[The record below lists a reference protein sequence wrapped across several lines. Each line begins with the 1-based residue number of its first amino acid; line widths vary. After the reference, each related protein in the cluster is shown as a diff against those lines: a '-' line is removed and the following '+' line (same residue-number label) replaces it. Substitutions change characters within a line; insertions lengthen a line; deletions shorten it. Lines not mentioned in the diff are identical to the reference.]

1 MLISDFQQF
10 LQFLHLKKF
19 INLKSEYHYL
29 FLFSSYLAIVEKLV
43 SSGSEI
49 EAKNKNGDTPI
60 IAAQRAEHQDVVQFL
75 ISKIP
80 IIIPSPTTVK
90 TTKE

>member
-1 MLISDFQQF
+1 MFF
-10 LQFLHLKKF
+10 
-19 INLKSEYHYL
+19 
-29 FLFSSYLAIVEKLV
+29 SYLAIVEKLV

>member
-1 MLISDFQQF
+1 M
-10 LQFLHLKKF
+10 
-19 INLKSEYHYL
+19 
-29 FLFSSYLAIVEKLV
+29 EKLV